1 MYELKSCVW
10 ELTLACCFACKYCGS
25 GGGRARPNELSTEEC
40 LNIVDQLSSIGCKRV
55 SLIGGEV
62 FMRDDWEII
71 AKELTLHKIRTS
83 IITNG
88 YQISDSLMDKI
99 NECRIESIAVS
110 LDSTKDVH
118 DQFRQR
124 GSFNRAVAA
133 ISNVSAH
140 GIPVSVISTL
150 NTVSVRR
157 LHEFYEFLQH
167 LPIFAWQIQ
176 ACSPMGNA
184 QYYGMDYRFDFEEVL
199 RFVGEKAGNAPFK
212 IGVADNIGYFTSEEG
227 YVRGNL
233 SGFAVFQGCR
243 AGMTSIGIDSVGN
256 VRGCESQYD
265 DYFIEGNLRES
276 SLLEIWDNP
285 NAFSYN
291 RQFVHEML
299 TGKCASCLHGRY
311 CKAGCRSYNYF
322 AHDKLYESSQCPCND
337 SVV

>member
-1 MYELKSCVW
+1 MYELKFCVW

-212 IGVADNIGYFTSEEG
+212 IGVADNIGY
-227 YVRGNL
+227 
-233 SGFAVFQGCR
+233 
-243 AGMTSIGIDSVGN
+243 
-256 VRGCESQYD
+256 
-265 DYFIEGNLRES
+265 
-276 SLLEIWDNP
+276 LEIWDNP